1 MSMLGK
7 LIPGRK
13 STSKEATGK
22 AKSPSPSQ
30 KERSGSNSP
39 PASLS
44 TPAPSSP
51 ASTSGACADH
61 DIDPNKLTPPDQ
73 KVVHQGLVWK
83 LSPDVDPK
91 DPSSWL
97 QRKMWLTSH
106 GGLFYYSH
114 KHGKP
119 LGRHIKGLNIRQ
131 VQYSSQRFA
140 FEVHPANVGQS
151 FMKPT
156 ILACETEQE
165 REQWVKHLSGLGD
178 SMLAGVSQDLNP
190 LDVFHGQRRRSAR
203 KGSIVEMAE
212 NAAAV
217 ATEVSAGKAGRLSVM
232 TLDPD
237 SGFSPYEREDI
248 MSDASGL
255 RSGTFEHEDGWE
267 VSYNSKKVVIP
278 PGVRITVHVHDPV
291 SIMELERMGQDDI
304 RTLATEYKQALIEN
318 LDQFYVMVN
327 SAYMKRMNRTN
338 DIASTDG
345 WEIFVRAKEYL
356 IACILLRREYIPPL
370 CDTSQDIAILLRC
383 PAVPGITY
391 ETCEVLIDECRFIA
405 DSVAPVP
412 SGNEVYRE
420 IIQAKL
426 DALQFNEEAYR
437 WLEGHLKLTPT
448 HKRPAALKFVKSIV
462 KILDG
467 DGLLW
472 DKDLIDQFGD
482 EIPTLH
488 APLLVAQEMLSD
500 ASGLIAGSCDS
511 QMEAGER
518 RNAWFA
524 RISRYLAYCLDGGLI
539 GDRFTL
545 STVVQSVGKGSYE
558 TDKMLKL
565 VVEFLLHL
573 RERGDWNR
581 SFAGARL
588 PLAQLLQ
595 DPEEFAKY
603 TFNER
608 VMRVLLMENY
618 IQNEWRKRSNS
629 SGSSYEKLLASLLT
643 SEYVGIGLRTLICRQ
658 ILEQTNVTSAGPE
671 EKHIQVLVP
680 ALVNVMQGSNLSL
693 TSCAT
698 AALVN
703 LSCGKQSTK
712 TLLMSEG
719 CMKICIRQLKVK
731 DDDLTLYTL
740 YLLVNLTKT
749 PHHRAIVIKEGGLP
763 MLVDILTS
771 SYQNL
776 RKHKILTEVASVVGQ
791 LCNDAE
797 TRNFLSEDYPVVPCL
812 LWIYDGAQPNT
823 KLKSKLLFALRQ
835 LCVLGVNKIRV
846 GTHVIPQVIEELA
859 MANPKF
865 EECATNGVLLLTM
878 LANIHTNA
886 LMMNHEG
893 RLNDALEQCGIQE
906 NDMEKKN
913 HKFSPALWD
922 KIVALKERVA
932 EAEAKAA

>member
-1 MSMLGK
+1 MSMDPVILGCLGRVTDGEDLQMFERVQMTHQTKVRTCYICIGKHRIFFVSKDMDK
-7 LIPGRK
+7 LVNKLSYLHIEKAITDTNVLSGLILVLTADRDSASWEGERIGIK
-13 STSKEATGK
+13 SNHRTALL
-22 AKSPSPSQ
+22 
-30 KERSGSNSP
+30 ERIGLCWQAEYMYRNFKVIKFPVFQS
-39 PASLS
+39 
-44 TPAPSSP
+44 
-51 ASTSGACADH
+51 
-61 DIDPNKLTPPDQ
+61 KLTPENE
-73 KVVHQGLVWK
+73 
-83 LSPDVDPK
+83 SPDF
-91 DPSSWL
+91 L
-97 QRKMWLTSH
+97 
-106 GGLFYYSH
+106 
-114 KHGKP
+114 
-119 LGRHIKGLNIRQ
+119 Q
-131 VQYSSQRFA
+131 VQ
-140 FEVHPANVGQS
+140 P
-151 FMKPT
+151 FMGYEDKN
-156 ILACETEQE
+156 E
-165 REQWVKHLSGLGD
+165 
-178 SMLAGVSQDLNP
+178 AGVDLQHRGYKFF
-190 LDVFHGQRRRSAR
+190 LR
-203 KGSIVEMAE
+203 
-212 NAAAV
+212 
-217 ATEVSAGKAGRLSVM
+217 T
-232 TLDPD
+232 
-237 SGFSPYEREDI
+237 GFR
-248 MSDASGL
+248 DASGL